1 MVESCVILLTSKT
14 FKTYEMS
21 SKAST
26 ALTIAVLLLV
36 AFSLY
41 QTVFLQQEVDRLRQS
56 LSVWTTTL
64 VQTTTVTELRTIMQ
78 QLYIGG
84 ANYSAIYEN
93 VKDSV
98 VMIRVFSSSG
108 GSLGS
113 GFVYDERGHVVTN
126 QHVVRAGDVYRVV
139 FRDGSTY
146 AATLVGSDVDSDL
159 AVLRIVNPPTTLK
172 PLKLGDSKALKIGE
186 VVIAIGN
193 PFGLEGTLTVG
204 VVSQKDR
211 LLPTGRGYSIPGVI
225 QTDAAINPGNSG
237 GPLLNMQGE
246 VVGVNTAIEPAGV
259 GIGYAVPSSIVA
271 RVVPKLIETGK
282 YERGW
287 IGIQST
293 TLDMDVATVMNAPVQ
308 RGVLIVDVV
317 PNSPAQRAGL
327 RGGDRTVSVFNTV
340 VKVGGDIIV
349 AVNDKPI
356 GSMDELLLYLEENT
370 SPGQTVVFTVVRGS
384 ETLKVNVTLG
394 ARP

>member
-1 MVESCVILLTSKT
+1 
-14 FKTYEMS
+14 MS
-21 SKAST
+21 SKVST

-56 LSVWTTTL
+56 LSVGTTT
-64 VQTTTVTELRTIMQ
+64 VTQPTTVTELRTITQ
-78 QLYIGG
+78 QLYLGG

-98 VMIRVFSSSG
+98 VMIRVLSSSG
-108 GSLGS
+108 GAIGS
-113 GFVYDERGHVVTN
+113 GFVYDEKGHIVTNNHVV
-126 QHVVRAGDVYRVV
+126 QAGNIYRVV
-139 FRDGSTY
+139 FRDGNTY

-186 VVIAIGN
+186 EVIAIGN

-237 GPLLNMQGE
+237 GPLLNMRGE

-271 RVVPKLIETGK
+271 RVVPKLIESGK

-293 TLDMDVATVMNAPVQ
+293 TLDMDIAAAMNAPVQ

-349 AVNDKPI
+349 AVDGRPV
-356 GSMDELLLYLEENT
+356 GSLDELLLYLEENT
-370 SPGQTVVFTVVRGS
+370 SPGQTVVFTVVRGR
-384 ETLKVNVTLG
+384 ENLTVNVTLG
-394 ARP
+394 VRP